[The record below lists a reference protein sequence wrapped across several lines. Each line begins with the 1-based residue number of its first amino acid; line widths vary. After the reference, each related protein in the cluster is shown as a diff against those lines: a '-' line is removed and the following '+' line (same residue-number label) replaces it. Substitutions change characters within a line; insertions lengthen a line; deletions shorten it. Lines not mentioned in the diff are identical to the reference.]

1 MATIKNFFRHKAG
14 AYRSGLEQLLQQQ
27 LHDAGIDAKY
37 EPGRITY
44 IGKIQHYTPDF
55 ILPNGIVIESKGYFT
70 SADRAKHLLIKQQHP
85 SLDLRFIFQNPK
97 NRLNK
102 KSKTT
107 YGDWCSQHGFVYAV
121 KTIPEHWLNQPKDE
135 RSITALESCLLV
147 NGK

>member
-14 AYRSGLEQLLQQQ
+14 EYRSGLEQLLQQQ
-27 LHDAGIDAKY
+27 LQDAGIDAKY
-37 EPGRITY
+37 EPGRIAY
-44 IGKIQHYTPDF
+44 VGKVQHYTPDF

-85 SLDLRFIFQNPK
+85 FLDLRFIFQNPK

>member
-14 AYRSGLEQLLQQQ
+14 EYRSGLEQLLQQQ
-27 LHDAGIDAKY
+27 LQDAGIDAKY
-37 EPGRITY
+37 EPGRIAY
-44 IGKIQHYTPDF
+44 VGKVQHYTPDF

-70 SADRAKHLLIKQQHP
+70 SADRAKHLLIKQMYP

-107 YGDWCSQHGFVYAV
+107 YGDWCSQHGFVYAI
-121 KTIPEHWLNQPKDE
+121 KTIPECWLKQPPDE